1 MPDNFVADGFHTKK
15 LYSRLSSNEVRF
27 YTKNG
32 RFAFSISHLGAYRYD
47 VHFRLIGRH
56 VVDFLLVFIE
66 LFCQVFT
73 TEALQLT
80 VTPSQTYS
88 CILHCLSVCLSVKIC
103 LSGYFCQ
110 QLPLRN

>member
-66 LFCQVFT
+66 LFCQV
-73 TEALQLT
+73 
-80 VTPSQTYS
+80 
-88 CILHCLSVCLSVKIC
+88 
-103 LSGYFCQ
+103 
-110 QLPLRN
+110 LPLRRYS